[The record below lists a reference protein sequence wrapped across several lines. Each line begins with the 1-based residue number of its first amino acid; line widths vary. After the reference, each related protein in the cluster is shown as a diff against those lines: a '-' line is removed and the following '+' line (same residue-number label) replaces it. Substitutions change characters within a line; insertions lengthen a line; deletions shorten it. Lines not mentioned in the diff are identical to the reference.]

1 MKIDINKLAEHFART
16 PFRVELVHR
25 YGRNPGGSSKDFSEP
40 FPGFVFPFVGQAEFT
55 FNGTPYLLQRGKVV
69 HGGARM
75 EFSRKVIG
83 DVRWEYL
90 LVLYQICGD
99 EPEDFSLQ
107 STHFELVTGQS
118 AYLQELLQRLW
129 KISSQPGGIRAF
141 QTESLFRNVL
151 EEVFVCARAHMSNGA
166 QSLFEQAV
174 EYIHEHYMN
183 ELTIPMLAARS
194 GVNRNQIAY
203 AFNKNVG
210 MGPGEYLLR
219 YRLNRSKELLLE
231 CEATVRDIAQLAGFS
246 DPYYFSRAFK
256 KQFGMSPVAFRR
268 IHK

>member
-16 PFRVELVHR
+16 PFQVELVHR
-25 YGRNPGGSSKDFSEP
+25 YGGNPGASSKDVSES
-40 FPGFVFPFVGQAEFT
+40 FPGFVFPFVGQAEFA
-55 FNGTPYLLQRGKVV
+55 FNGTPYLMRQGKVV

-75 EFSRKVIG
+75 EFARRVIG

-90 LVLYQICGD
+90 LVLYRICGD
-99 EPEDFSLQ
+99 EPKDFSLQ
-107 STHFELVTGQS
+107 STHFELVTGHS
-118 AYLQELLQRLW
+118 PYLTELLHRLW
-129 KISSQPGGIRAF
+129 KIASQPGGIPAF
-141 QTESLFRNVL
+141 QIESLFRNVL
-151 EEVFVCARAHMSNGA
+151 EEVFVCARAQMNNGT
-166 QSLFEQAV
+166 QPLFEQTV

-183 ELTIPMLAARS
+183 ELTIPMLAAQG

-203 AFNKNVG
+203 AFNKSAG

-219 YRLNRSKELLLE
+219 YRLNRSKELLLK
-231 CEATVRDIAQLAGFS
+231 CEATVREIAQSVGFS

-256 KQFGMSPVAFRR
+256 KQFGISPTVFRK